1 MPPLKK
7 QKGIDTMIKTTYVNA
22 IDIALSLIDVE
33 DTAIVFHDDS
43 LGTSHDVTMGDV
55 RTKLEALKTS
65 LEKRNSSKSGKP
77 TKVQIANAEIGASV
91 VSAMESGVDY
101 TIADIKGL
109 VPALADAN
117 PQKVSPIMRKLTEG
131 GKVEAVKVKG
141 KVAYHLA

>member
-7 QKGIDTMIKTTYVNA
+7 QKGIDTMKQMSYVNA
-22 IDIALSLIDVE
+22 INEVLNGNINDEVVERLTALRDSIA
-33 DTAIVFHDDS
+33 
-43 LGTSHDVTMGDV
+43 
-55 RTKLEALKTS
+55 
-65 LEKRNSSKSGKP
+65 KRNSSKSGKP
-77 TKVQIANAEIGASV
+77 TKAQIANAEIGESV

>member
-1 MPPLKK
+1 MK
-7 QKGIDTMIKTTYVNA
+7 QMSYVNA
-22 IDIALSLIDVE
+22 INEVLNGNINDEVVERLTALRDSIA
-33 DTAIVFHDDS
+33 
-43 LGTSHDVTMGDV
+43 
-55 RTKLEALKTS
+55 
-65 LEKRNSSKSGKP
+65 KRNSSKSGKP
-77 TKVQIANAEIGASV
+77 TKAQIANAEIGESV

-131 GKVEAVKVKG
+131 GKVEAIKVKG

>member
-1 MPPLKK
+1 MK
-7 QKGIDTMIKTTYVNA
+7 QMSYVNA
-22 IDIALSLIDVE
+22 INEVLNGNINDEVVERLTALRDSIA
-33 DTAIVFHDDS
+33 
-43 LGTSHDVTMGDV
+43 
-55 RTKLEALKTS
+55 
-65 LEKRNSSKSGKP
+65 KRNSSKSGKP
-77 TKVQIANAEIGASV
+77 TKVQIANAEIGESV

-131 GKVEAVKVKG
+131 GKVEAIKVKG

>member
-7 QKGIDTMIKTTYVNA
+7 QKGNDTMKQMSYVSA
-22 IDIALSLIDVE
+22 INEVLNGNINDEVIERLTALRDSIA
-33 DTAIVFHDDS
+33 
-43 LGTSHDVTMGDV
+43 
-55 RTKLEALKTS
+55 
-65 LEKRNSSKSGKP
+65 KRNSSKSGKP
-77 TKVQIANAEIGASV
+77 TKAQIANAEIGESV
-91 VSAMESGVDY
+91 VSAMESDVDY

-131 GKVEAVKVKG
+131 GKVEAIKVKG

>member
-7 QKGIDTMIKTTYVNA
+7 QKGIDTMKQMSYVNA
-22 IDIALSLIDVE
+22 INEVLNGNINDEVVERLTALRDSIA
-33 DTAIVFHDDS
+33 
-43 LGTSHDVTMGDV
+43 
-55 RTKLEALKTS
+55 
-65 LEKRNSSKSGKP
+65 KRNSSKSGKP
-77 TKVQIANAEIGASV
+77 TKAQIANAEIGESV
-91 VSAMESGVDY
+91 VAAMESGVDY

-131 GKVEAVKVKG
+131 GKVEAIKVKG